1 MIVWI
6 LFLALIVALLALDLG
21 VFHRRAHVIAVPE
34 ALRWSALWIGLG
46 LAFGI
51 VVYFLY
57 DRHWLGVGVKVGD
70 PLTGSQAALQ
80 YLTGY
85 VVEKSLSLDNIF
97 VIAMIFRY
105 FRLPAV
111 LQHRALYWGIL
122 GAMVL
127 RGAMIAAGV
136 ALIRNFAWVTFV
148 FGAILLWTAL
158 RFLRHDD
165 TEPHLERN
173 PVLRLARRFMPI
185 TADYHGQSFV
195 IREGGRLLA
204 TPLVPLLLVV
214 ETSDV
219 VFAVD
224 SIPAVFAV
232 TRDPFIVFTSN
243 IFAILGLRALYFALI
258 GFLDRLRYLKPSLAL
273 VLGFVGAK
281 MLAAEWVHVPAL
293 WSLAVI
299 AGILTVGAVASLLS
313 REATTAPSGTAPGD
327 DAAKGP
333 E

>member
-1 MIVWI
+1 MIVWL
-6 LFLALIVALLALDLG
+6 LFLSLVVALLALDLG
-21 VFHRRAHVIAVPE
+21 VFHRRGHVIGVPE

-46 LAFGI
+46 LGFSGL
-51 VVYFLY
+51 VWLLY
-57 DRHWLGVGVKVGD
+57 DRHWLGVGLTVGD
-70 PLTGSQAALQ
+70 PLAGGQAAVQ

-105 FRLPAV
+105 FRLPPE

-127 RGAMIAAGV
+127 RGLMIAAGA
-136 ALIRNFAWVTFV
+136 ALIRNFAWVTIV

-158 RFLRHDD
+158 RFLRHDAD
-165 TEPHLERN
+165 DPHLERN
-173 PVLRLARRFMPI
+173 PVLRWSRRVLPL
-185 TADYHGQSFV
+185 TEGYRDQSFLV
-195 IREGGRLLA
+195 REGGRVLA

-232 TRDPFIVFTSN
+232 TRDPFLVFTSN
-243 IFAILGLRALYFALI
+243 IFAILGLRALFFALV
-258 GFLDRLRYLKPSLAL
+258 GVLDRLRYLKPSLAL
-273 VLGFVGAK
+273 VLAFVGAK

-293 WSLAVI
+293 LSLGIIMAI
-299 AGILTVGAVASLLS
+299 LAAGALASLRRPRDRQPAGRAAG
-313 REATTAPSGTAPGD
+313 REET
-327 DAAKGP
+327 
-333 E
+333 

>member
-1 MIVWI
+1 V
-6 LFLALIVALLALDLG
+6 
-21 VFHRRAHVIAVPE
+21 
-34 ALRWSALWIGLG
+34 
-46 LAFGI
+46 

-57 DRHWLGVGVKVGD
+57 DRHWLGVGVTVGD

-105 FRLPAV
+105 FQLPAA
-111 LQHRALYWGIL
+111 LEHRALYWGIL

-127 RGAMIAAGV
+127 RGIMIAAGV
-136 ALIRNFAWVTFV
+136 VLIRRFAWVTFV

-158 RFLRHDD
+158 RFLRHDAAD
-165 TEPHLERN
+165 PHLEHN
-173 PVLRLARRFMPI
+173 PVLKLARRFLPI
-185 TADYHGQSFV
+185 TAHYHGQSFLA
-195 IREGGRLLA
+195 REGGRLMA

-224 SIPAVFAV
+224 SIPAVIAV
-232 TRDPFIVFTSN
+232 TRDPFLVFTSN

-258 GFLDRLRYLKPSLAL
+258 GFLGRFRYLKPSLAL
-273 VLGFVGAK
+273 VLGFVGLK
-281 MLAAEWVHVPAL
+281 MIAAEWVHVPAL
-293 WSLAVI
+293 LSLGVIAVI
-299 AGILTVGAVASLLS
+299 MAVGALASL
-313 REATTAPSGTAPGD
+313 RGPAAAVAVD
-327 DAAKGP
+327 DAPPAVTDPPKGNR
-333 E
+333 

>member
-1 MIVWI
+1 MVVWT
-6 LFLALIVALLALDLG
+6 LFLALIIALLALDLG
-21 VFHRRAHVIAVPE
+21 VFHRRGHVIGVPE
-34 ALRWSALWIGLG
+34 ALRWSLLWIGLG
-46 LAFGI
+46 LAFGGL
-51 VVYFLY
+51 VWFLY
-57 DRHWLGVGVKVGD
+57 DRQWLGVGVSVGD
-70 PLTGSQAALQ
+70 PLTGSQAAVQ

-105 FRLPAV
+105 FRLPPE

-136 ALIRNFAWVTFV
+136 ALIRNFAWVTIV

-158 RFLRHDD
+158 RFLKHDAD
-165 TEPHLERN
+165 DPHLERN
-173 PVLRLARRFMPI
+173 PVLRWSRRWLPL
-185 TADYHGQSFV
+185 TEGYRGQSFV
-195 IREGGRLLA
+195 VREGGRLLA

-232 TRDPFIVFTSN
+232 TRDPFLVFTSN
-243 IFAILGLRALYFALI
+243 VFAILGLRALFFALV
-258 GFLDRLRYLKPSLAL
+258 GVLDRLRYLKPSLAL
-273 VLGFVGAK
+273 VLAFVGAK
-281 MLAAEWVHVPAL
+281 MLVAEWVHVPAAL
-293 WSLAVI
+293 SLGVI
-299 AGILTVGAVASLLS
+299 AAILAVGAVASL
-313 REATTAPSGTAPGD
+313 RHAHDGGGAP
-327 DAAKGP
+327 
-333 E
+333 